1 MRVRGQR
8 ARRGRRS
15 GVSSESSD
23 SRRRR
28 ESKEKTPSPV
38 PRAESP
44 GRLEDQPI
52 AGPSSA
58 FDIAKYLSSSR
69 AGIGYTRDDFEAVRG
84 EEEMENQERDPF
96 TTDRFQAGLS
106 IVTPEGVA
114 RLWADF
120 LDKKISLADARVAVG
135 NLESGELDE

>member
-1 MRVRGQR
+1 MPIRLRGNEVYPGGHHGMRVRGQR

-58 FDIAKYLSSSR
+58 FNVSEFLSSSR
-69 AGIGYTRDDFEAVRG
+69 TGIGYIRDEFEAVRG
-84 EEEMENQERDPF
+84 EEEMESWTN
-96 TTDRFQAGLS
+96 AL
-106 IVTPEGVA
+106 
-114 RLWADF
+114 
-120 LDKKISLADARVAVG
+120 
-135 NLESGELDE
+135 LEDTSGEVSHDI